1 MIERI
6 IRNSGTLIFLPI
18 CLFADQYFIWLK
30 KRRADFILNCLI
42 DIIKSVHFAIVD

>member
-1 MIERI
+1 MVSVSLKTVVR
-6 IRNSGTLIFLPI
+6 LFFLPI
-18 CLFADQYFIWLK
+18 CLFADQYFIWL